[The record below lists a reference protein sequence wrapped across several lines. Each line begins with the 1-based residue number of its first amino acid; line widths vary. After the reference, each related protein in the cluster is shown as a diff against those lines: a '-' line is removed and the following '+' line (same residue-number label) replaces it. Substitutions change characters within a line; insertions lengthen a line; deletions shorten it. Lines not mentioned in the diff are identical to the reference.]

1 MGEYMTVN
9 ASNVSDI
16 TTEQRDWIVKYD
28 EAQLGEVKAIEI
40 LPGKMSETVS
50 AFANADGGEL
60 WVGVDEDQVTKRRS
74 WRGFQRIEDANA
86 HIEILDKV
94 MQLGQGYSFE
104 FLRHHASRGL
114 VLHIDVGKVR
124 EIIYATNSTAY
135 VRRGGHNQPVTGHA
149 MLQQLERNKGIISF
163 ETTSVNADPNT
174 IVNSIITR
182 TFMRNV
188 VPTARA
194 DEWLTKQLTIVDGKP
209 TVAGVILFA
218 DEPQASLPKRSGIKI
233 ARYTTTMAGEGT
245 RETLSGDPISIEGCA
260 YNLIHSAVRK
270 TQEII
275 EGVRKWTERGAEFVS
290 YPPET
295 LHEIITNAVLHRD
308 YSIIDDITIR
318 IFDDRVEVE
327 SPGKLPG
334 HITERN
340 ILRERFPRN
349 PTIIRLINKFPNPPN
364 KDIGEGLRTA
374 FAAMQKMRLRPPE
387 VRQGEQSVT
396 FYIRHTRL
404 ESPEDTVMEYL
415 KAQPQITNSKGRE
428 LTGIRSENTMKEVFV
443 RLAKK
448 NLIERVPNAR
458 GRNSAWQRK
467 SSTKPESISESE
479 LDAKSH
485 QYKFRF

>member
-1 MGEYMTVN
+1 MNGSVD
-9 ASNVSDI
+9 DI

-60 WVGVDEDQVTKRRS
+60 WVGVDEDQVTNRRS
-74 WRGFQRIEDANA
+74 WRGFQKIEDANA

-94 MQLGQGYSFE
+94 MQLGQGYSFG
-104 FLRHHASRGL
+104 FLRHRSSRGL
-114 VLHIDVGKVR
+114 VLHIEVGKVR
-124 EIIYATNSTAY
+124 EIIYATNRIPY
-135 VRRGGHNQPVTGHA
+135 VRRSGHNQPVTDNA
-149 MLQQLERNKGIISF
+149 MLNQLERNKGIVSF
-163 ETTSVNADPNT
+163 ETTNVSADPNT
-174 IVNSIITR
+174 IINSIITR

-188 VPTARA
+188 VPTAKA
-194 DEWLTKQLTIVDGKP
+194 DEWLIKQQTIIDGKP

-218 DEPQASLPKRSGIKI
+218 DEPQAILPKRSGIKI
-233 ARYTTTMAGEGT
+233 ARYTTSMAGEGT

-275 EGVRKWTERGAEFVS
+275 EGVRKWTEHGPELVS

-308 YSIIDDITIR
+308 YSIKDDITIR
-318 IFDDRVEVE
+318 IFDNRVEVE
-327 SPGKLPG
+327 SPGTLPG

-340 ILRERFPRN
+340 ILKERFPRN
-349 PTIIRLINKFPNPPN
+349 PTIVRLINKFPNPPN
-364 KDIGEGLRTA
+364 KDIGEGLKTA

-387 VRQGEQSVT
+387 VRQVGQSVI

-404 ESPEDTVMEYL
+404 ESPEDIVMGYL
-415 KAQPQITNSKGRE
+415 NAKPQITNSKGRE

-448 NLIERVPNAR
+448 NLIERMPGTR
-458 GRNSAWQRK
+458 GRNSAWK
-467 SSTKPESISESE
+467 PKLHAKPEPFPEPE
-479 LDAKSH
+479 LDVKSGK
-485 QYKFRF
+485 YRLPGF